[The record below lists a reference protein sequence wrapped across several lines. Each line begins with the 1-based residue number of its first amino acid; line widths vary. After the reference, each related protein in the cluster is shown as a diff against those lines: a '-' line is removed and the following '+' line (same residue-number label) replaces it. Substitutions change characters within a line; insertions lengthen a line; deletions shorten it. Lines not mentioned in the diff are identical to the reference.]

1 MAEERKSARP
11 ENPNSDW
18 QDKDIKIRGLVIALV
33 IILVT
38 TISTMIAMKS
48 LQEKYGEEIRAADN
62 PISPLAGERTIP
74 QNTPLLQ
81 IRPRDELAAH
91 RAAEDVLL
99 NHYQW
104 VDQDLGIARIP
115 VDRAMR
121 ILVEKGFPVREG
133 QQSMA
138 HVDP

>member
-1 MAEERKSARP
+1 M
-11 ENPNSDW
+11 
-18 QDKDIKIRGLVIALV
+18 IALV

-38 TISTMIAMKS
+38 TIATMIGMRA
-48 LQEKYGEEIRAADN
+48 LQEKYGEQIRAADN

-81 IRPRDELAAH
+81 IRPSEELAVH

-104 VDQDLGIARIP
+104 VDRDLGIARIP
-115 VDRAMR
+115 VDRAMS
-121 ILVEKGFPVREG
+121 ILVEKGFPVRNG
-133 QQSMA
+133 Q
-138 HVDP
+138 